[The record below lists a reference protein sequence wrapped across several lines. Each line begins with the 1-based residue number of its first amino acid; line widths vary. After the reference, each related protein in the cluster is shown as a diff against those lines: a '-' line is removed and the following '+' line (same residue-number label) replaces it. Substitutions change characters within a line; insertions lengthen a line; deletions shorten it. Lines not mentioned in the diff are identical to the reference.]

1 MKNKGC
7 NDGCAFY
14 GEDWALGNLS
24 HEDQI
29 ALESQSILG
38 NENDPARLDLIKK
51 LVVSTN
57 KKTCIGGLIK
67 DGNPKQKCKYFTVTN
82 SDCGPD
88 ALVTAFTS
96 KYARSKELPWRSATL
111 ILGIATV
118 FLGVAT
124 YRLSVSESEGPDRLE
139 LQGLVETLRSENQQ
153 LSDRLQVE
161 KATCNAIQSQLQ
173 ACTQNSDNQD

>member
-7 NDGCAFY
+7 TDGCAFY

-29 ALESQSILG
+29 ALESQSIIG
-38 NENDPARLDLIKK
+38 DDDDPARLDLIKK

-82 SDCGPD
+82 SNLGPD

-96 KYARSKELPWRSATL
+96 KYARSKEMPWQSATL
-111 ILGIATV
+111 ILGIATLC
-118 FLGVAT
+118 LGVAA
-124 YRLSVSESEGPDRLE
+124 YRLSVSESEEPSRVE
-139 LQGLVETLRSENQQ
+139 LQAIVETLRSENED
-153 LSDRLQVE
+153 LSGRLQIE
-161 KATCNAIQSQLQ
+161 TATCNAIQTQLQ
-173 ACTQNSDNQD
+173 ACTQNSENQN